1 LRIARRHE
9 PDLEPRRLVRDP
21 ASGLVAYALVTAV
34 VCLGLVLSSRPS
46 WRRWPR
52 FALEDVHRF
61 AGILAGVFVALHV
74 LTIAINSYVPFSVV
88 QLLVPFTAGYRPF
101 WTALGDVGFELLL
114 AVALSTRWRRRLG
127 HRAWR
132 RLHYLAFPAWA
143 AATFHG
149 LGAGTDSTNGLVFLL
164 YIGAM
169 ALVAALVAWRL
180 TQPSTTPGAGG
191 LAPSRRAGDNAVF
204 PATPEVGHELE

>member
-1 LRIARRHE
+1 MSITSSPADWYAAR
-9 PDLEPRRLVRDP
+9 
-21 ASGLVAYALVTAV
+21 ASGLVAYGLVTAV
-34 VCLGLVLSSRPS
+34 VCLGLILSSHPS

-61 AGILAGVFVALHV
+61 AGILAGVFVGLHV
-74 LTIAINSYVPFSVV
+74 LTIAIDSYVPFSLT

-101 WTALGDVGFELLL
+101 WTGLGVVAFELLL
-114 AVALSTRWRRRLG
+114 AVGLSTRWRRRLG
-127 HRAWR
+127 HRTWR
-132 RLHYLAFPAWA
+132 RLHYLAFPVWA

-149 LGAGTDSTNGLVFLL
+149 LGAGTDSTSGAVFVL
-164 YIGAM
+164 YLGAM

-180 TQPSTTPGAGG
+180 ARPSPGPSAGG
-191 LAPSRRAGDNAVF
+191 LARARRARDNAVF